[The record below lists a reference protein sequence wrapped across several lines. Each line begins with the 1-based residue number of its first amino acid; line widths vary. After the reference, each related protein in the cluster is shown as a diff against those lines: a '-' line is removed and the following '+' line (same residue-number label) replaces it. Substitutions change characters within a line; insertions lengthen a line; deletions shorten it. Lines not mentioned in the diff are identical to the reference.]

1 MRKVK
6 LTTDQLVS
14 GLAIASVL
22 EDRRKA
28 AVAARMIARM
38 NVTPELPGVQL
49 AAARALAG
57 YHSYGRECTLLVDGP
72 VTEEDREAM
81 IFALNAPFYDTTPDF
96 DGA

>member
-57 YHSYGRECTLLVDGP
+57 YHSYGLLVDGP